1 MRTRLLTVFAC
12 AGMLSAYMQIHHA
25 WAADKPQDSLQTL
38 LKKEKDKLDL
48 LKEKIEKQEQK
59 VSQSGE
65 KESSFLQNLSQIE
78 DRLRVK
84 EKELDVYKWDI
95 QFNKNKTVTLSSE
108 IQELEKVQERQQ
120 IILAKRLRMTYK
132 EGNLF
137 PIKILFSADNVNDL
151 MQRIKYLEMV
161 TSYDSTIFQKY
172 HERLRELEMERE
184 NLLQTRARLLELEQ
198 DALSKKEEIRLEKEE
213 KANLLNKFKNE
224 KTLALQARQELIK
237 ASNALNNLI
246 SGLEKRLE
254 SGEGL
259 NFEES
264 KGLLNAPV
272 AGDIMNHIGKK
283 RDRNFESYI
292 VYNGINI
299 KTPKGTPVRSV
310 YEGKVLFAG
319 SLEGYGNLIIL
330 GHGEKYHSLYGHL
343 DEIITSVG
351 KKVRG
356 GQIIAKSGDSGS
368 LVGESLYFELRQM
381 GKPIEPTGWFR
392 VAKK

>member
-1 MRTRLLTVFAC
+1 MRQLFLILFAGLLFAQVQYSHALA
-12 AGMLSAYMQIHHA
+12 AGKSSDDLQI
-25 WAADKPQDSLQTL
+25 Q
-38 LKKEKDKLDL
+38 LKKEKDRLGL
-48 LKEKIEKQEQK
+48 LKEKIGKQEQK
-59 VSQSGE
+59 VSQADE
-65 KESSFLQNLSQIE
+65 KETTFLQNLSQIE
-78 DRLRVK
+78 ERLKIK

-95 QFNKNKTVTLSSE
+95 QFNKNKTVTLSGD
-108 IQELEKVQERQQ
+108 IQELEKMREKQQ
-120 IILAKRLRMTYK
+120 AILAKRLRMTYK

-137 PIKILFSADNVNDL
+137 PLKVLFSADNVNDL

-161 TSYDSTIFQKY
+161 TSYDSSIFQKY
-172 HERLRELEMERE
+172 HEKLHELEMEKE
-184 NLLQTRARLLELEQ
+184 NLLQTRAKLLELEQ
-198 DALSKKEEIRLEKEE
+198 EALNKKEEIRQEKEE
-213 KANLLNKFKNE
+213 KASLLLRLKNE
-224 KTLALQARQELIK
+224 KKMAIQARQELIN
-237 ASNALNNLI
+237 ASGALNNLI
-246 SGLEKRLE
+246 SGLEKKLE

-264 KGLLNAPV
+264 KGYLYAPV
-272 AGDIMNHIGKK
+272 TGDILNHIGKK
-283 RDRNFESYI
+283 RDRNYESYI

-299 KTPKGTPVRSV
+299 KTPKGTPVRAV
-310 YEGKVLFAG
+310 YEGKVLFTG

-343 DEIITSVG
+343 DEIITAVG
-351 KKVRG
+351 KKVRS